1 MEILEVTLQQ
11 HTPLI
16 HFQHY
21 QDGATLRVSE
31 VKPQLDRYIL
41 TILGAGDYEE
51 GVRIADTYQWLKG
64 EHSALNYRMKIQPLN
79 RSQLRYEDINAPA
92 MEGNRY
98 RIKRDGKISLKSYP
112 SYFANMNADYTI
124 PEEYRKF
131 SITDQLEM
139 VLFFPKET
147 YAANDKSLCTYI
159 KGNLNGFFL
168 QTNFGTRAS
177 KGFGSFY
184 INKKDELY
192 VKPEA
197 LPNYT
202 SYKFSFSCND
212 YSYKRLGRSDYEKL
226 FKVIEVFYKSLR
238 SGINEKDRNDNTLFY
253 FKSLAYQ
260 YCTNVLS
267 KKWDKRTI
275 KEAFYGVS
283 KDSSLPSCDIKDVF
297 GFSTIEEWR
306 TIKNCNVRNDTIKKS
321 TSSPLK
327 STRMQSPLLFKPF
340 YNSQNKGYD
349 IYIIFKE
356 KQVELERFLSNK
368 SVCVKSKKTGLK
380 DIQIEL
386 PKTFSLKAFFEY
398 IINNFDIPQYVESEY
413 HDHQYFDILSDIFEQ
428 LKNNS
433 K

>member
-1 MEILEVTLQQ
+1 METLEVTLQQ

-21 QDGATLRVSE
+21 QDGATLRASE

-41 TILGAGDYEE
+41 TILGGNYEE
-51 GVRIADTYQWLKG
+51 GVRIAGTYQWLKG
-64 EHSALNYRMKIQPLN
+64 EHPALNYRMKIQPL
-79 RSQLRYEDINAPA
+79 RESQLQYEDINTPV

-98 RIKRDGKISLKSYP
+98 KIKRDGKISLKPYP
-112 SYFANMNADYTI
+112 SYFANMNANYTI

-131 SITDQLEM
+131 SITDRLEM
-139 VLFFPKET
+139 VLFFPTET
-147 YAANDKSLCTYI
+147 CAAGKSLCTYI

-184 INKKDELY
+184 IDEEDELY
-192 VKPEA
+192 VEPEV

-212 YSYKRLGRSDYEKL
+212 YSYRRLGRSDYEKL

-275 KEAFYGVS
+275 KETFYGVS
-283 KDSSLPSCDIKDVF
+283 STSSLPSCDIKDVL
-297 GFSTIEEWR
+297 GFSTIEEWK
-306 TIKNCNVRNDTIKKS
+306 TIKNCAVRNDTLKKS
-321 TSSPLK
+321 VSSPLK
-327 STRMQSPLLFKPF
+327 STRMQSPLLFKPLS
-340 YNSQNKGYD
+340 NPQNKGYD
-349 IYIIFKE
+349 IYLVFKE
-356 KQVELERFLSNK
+356 KQVELERFLSNRN
-368 SVCVKSKKTGLK
+368 VCVQSKNVHRST
-380 DIQIEL
+380 QIEL
-386 PKTFSLKAFFEY
+386 PETFSLKAFFEY
-398 IINNFDIPQYVESEY
+398 IMSNLDVPQYIESEY
-413 HDHQYFDILSDIFEQ
+413 HNHQYFDILSDIFEQ

>member
-1 MEILEVTLQQ
+1 METLEVTLRQ

-21 QDGATLRVSE
+21 QEGATLRASE

-41 TILGAGDYEE
+41 TILGKGDYEE

-64 EHSALNYRMKIQPLN
+64 EHSALSYRMRIQLLN
-79 RSQLRYEDINAPA
+79 GSQLRCEDINAPV
-92 MEGNRY
+92 MDGNRY
-98 RIKRDGKISLKSYP
+98 KIKKDGKISLKSYP

-124 PEEYRKF
+124 PEEYRRF
-131 SITDQLEM
+131 SITDQLKM
-139 VLFFPKET
+139 ILFFPKET
-147 YAANDKSLCTYI
+147 YATGKSLCTYI
-159 KGNLNGFFL
+159 KGNLNDFFL

-184 INKKDELY
+184 IDEEDELY
-192 VKPEA
+192 VEPED

-212 YSYKRLGRSDYEKL
+212 YSYRRLGRSDYEKL
-226 FKVIEVFYKSLR
+226 FKVVELFYKSLR

-275 KEAFYGVS
+275 KETFYGVS
-283 KDSSLPSCDIKDVF
+283 STSTLPSCDIKDVF

-306 TIKNCNVRNDTIKKS
+306 TIKNGSVRNDTIKKS
-321 TSSPLK
+321 TSSLLK

-340 YNSQNKGYD
+340 YNSKNRSYD
-349 IYIIFKE
+349 IYLIFKE
-356 KQVELERFLSNK
+356 KQVELERFLSNN
-368 SVCVKSKKTGLK
+368 SVCVKSKNTGL

-398 IINNFDIPQYVESEY
+398 IINNFDVPQYVESEY
-413 HDHQYFDILSDIFEQ
+413 HAHQYFDILSDIFEQ